1 MLRKI
6 RNTMKTVLFGKKKQ
20 YKPKKGLKYYFVT
33 WRAHDALRCKVDN
46 LIKHL
51 KLKEVQRTGL
61 IGDPKDAK
69 KFEDQWSN

>member
-1 MLRKI
+1 MLRKLRRI
-6 RNTMKTVLFGKKKQ
+6 LFGRKKQ
-20 YKPKKGLKYYFVT
+20 YNRKKGLKYYFVT